1 MKKRV
6 FTFSK
11 VAIAVGIVLISIVL
25 VFFVISPMIMSLKTS
40 IEIIEA
46 FETLNHKLKDSKVI
60 LSDDTK
66 DAYREFELKKVEF
79 KTNGKDLGL
88 LEFWEN
94 KALHTKSESAKI
106 IGYILNDA
114 NEMIKLA
121 EKKDWVMQRDAEGN
135 ILSLLPLK
143 ELSEKDD
150 YETPTLYF
158 LGKSG
163 DKLKPDPNAAGV
175 KLMNAIHAFR
185 DKATEEMGTYQLD
198 GKQYV
203 FKAPSYSS
211 ELQAAFETCN
221 DADTAKIGEV
231 YRFLTYPEK
240 AKEKYSDS
248 DEEIPYV
255 SLMFYQT
262 PIVAA
267 CAMLT
272 AFTVDVRKAEKLIAE
287 FFLIKLDNY

>member
-6 FTFSK
+6 FTFRKIAIAFGILFISFVLVVFVIGLLVLSVKTSEEIIDAINTLNNKIEESRVVLPADNNDVYRQFVQKK
-11 VAIAVGIVLISIVL
+11 VAFKVL
-25 VFFVISPMIMSLKTS
+25 
-40 IEIIEA
+40 
-46 FETLNHKLKDSKVI
+46 
-60 LSDDTK
+60 
-66 DAYREFELKKVEF
+66 
-79 KTNGKDLGL
+79 GKDISL

-114 NEMIKLA
+114 NEMIKLT
-121 EKKDWVMQRDAEGN
+121 ENKDWVMQRDADGN
-135 ILSLLPLK
+135 ILSLLPLN

-185 DKATEEMGTYQLD
+185 DKVTEAMGTYQLD

-231 YRFLTYPEK
+231 YRLLTYPEK

-262 PIVAA
+262 PIVEA
-267 CAMLT
+267 CAILT
-272 AFTVDVRKAEKLIAE
+272 SLTVDVRKAEKLIAE
-287 FFLIKLDNY
+287 FFLSKVAP

>member
-6 FTFSK
+6 FTFRK
-11 VAIAVGIVLISIVL
+11 VAIGFGILFISLVLVVFVIGPLVLSVKTSVEIIDAFNTLDNKLEDGRVLINPDQNDVYWQ
-25 VFFVISPMIMSLKTS
+25 
-40 IEIIEA
+40 
-46 FETLNHKLKDSKVI
+46 FEQ
-60 LSDDTK
+60 
-66 DAYREFELKKVEF
+66 KKEEF
-79 KTNGKDLGL
+79 KALGRDVSL

-135 ILSLLPLK
+135 ILSLLPLN
-143 ELSEKDD
+143 ELSKMDD
-150 YETPTLYF
+150 YETPNLYF

-185 DKATEEMGTYQLD
+185 DKVTEAMGTYQLD
-198 GKQYV
+198 GKEYV
-203 FKAPSYSS
+203 FKAPSFSS

-240 AKEKYSDS
+240 VKERYSDS

-262 PIVAA
+262 PIVEA
-267 CAMLT
+267 CAILT
-272 AFTVDVRKAEKLIAE
+272 SLTVDVRKAEKLIAE
-287 FFLIKLDNY
+287 FFLSKVAP

>member
-6 FTFSK
+6 FTFRK
-11 VAIAVGIVLISIVL
+11 VAIGFGILFISLVLVVFVIGPLVISVKTSVEIIDAINTLDNKLEDSRVLINPDQNDVYWQ
-25 VFFVISPMIMSLKTS
+25 
-40 IEIIEA
+40 
-46 FETLNHKLKDSKVI
+46 FEQ
-60 LSDDTK
+60 
-66 DAYREFELKKVEF
+66 KKEEF
-79 KTNGKDLGL
+79 KALGRDVSL

-121 EKKDWVMQRDAEGN
+121 ENKDWVMQRDDEGN
-135 ILSLLPLK
+135 ILSLLPLN
-143 ELSEKDD
+143 ELSKMDD
-150 YETPTLYF
+150 YETPNLYF

-185 DKATEEMGTYQLD
+185 DKVTEAMGTYQLD
-198 GKQYV
+198 GKEYV
-203 FKAPSYSS
+203 FKAPSFSS

-240 AKEKYSDS
+240 VKERYSDS

-262 PIVAA
+262 PIVEA
-267 CAMLT
+267 CAILT
-272 AFTVDVRKAEKLIAE
+272 SLTVDVRKAEKLIAE
-287 FFLIKLDNY
+287 FFLSKVAP